1 MRGGGKLTR
10 KPSLPPKSSEAKPHE
25 TPTTPVWKPPL
36 PNPPSEA
43 EQAKKEDT
51 PTTGFNQPVSG
62 WKVGCV
68 VVSTVGIITLI
79 YCCFSMSS
87 PPQSTYSSPG
97 SSVATSGISVLNH
110 RMDFVKEHID
120 QLGETVYEYK
130 ISGTVRNN
138 SAAAQTVRLS
148 AYIYNDQGKMI
159 EGEGCT
165 CTVPGNG
172 TATFSFPDWG
182 GELAKVSEDQ
192 QEIFYLTEYPAR
204 YEVSLTTP

>member
-68 VVSTVGIITLI
+68 VVSIVGIITLI
-79 YCCFSMSS
+79 YCCNSMTPDPLSTDA
-87 PPQSTYSSPG
+87 QSR
-97 SSVATSGISVLNH
+97 LNH
-110 RMDFVKEHID
+110 FVSNWNHEAP
-120 QLGETVYEYK
+120 
-130 ISGTVRNN
+130 
-138 SAAAQTVRLS
+138 AA
-148 AYIYNDQGKMI
+148 
-159 EGEGCT
+159 
-165 CTVPGNG
+165 
-172 TATFSFPDWG
+172 F
-182 GELAKVSEDQ
+182 
-192 QEIFYLTEYPAR
+192 
-204 YEVSLTTP
+204 EVSLGQLQVVKSSSNNVVFEIQAPDSDRQKAQMLAEILLGFYKKENITPGAMVYVKYGSQLIYLDAW